1 MVSRESWKAL
11 GDMDQEAAKQQY
23 LQEVHDLFDDFDV
36 HGGTAPAVAKGAAAT
51 PQAKSEE
58 MMLGGTMVGA
68 VSMPKVD
75 MYGAPKD

>member
-1 MVSRESWKAL
+1 
-11 GDMDQEAAKQQY
+11 MDQEAAKQQY
-23 LQEVHDLFDDFDV
+23 LQEVQDLFDDFDV
-36 HGGTAPAVAKGAAAT
+36 RGAPAVAKGSAAA

-75 MYGAPKD
+75 M